1 MKTLLI
7 SAALTL
13 AAASASAAD
22 APAPKAEKLTLELLA
37 GGTSLN
43 APGLAR
49 ATLSPDGRRLTFLR
63 GKAGDKNRLDLW
75 ELDIASGKE
84 QLLVDSKLLQ
94 PADVELSD
102 AEKARRERQRTAA
115 LSGIVDYQ
123 WSADGHTLLFPL
135 GGELYL
141 YDLDKSGSA
150 AVRQLTHGEG
160 FATDPKLSPKG
171 GFVSFVR
178 DRDLWTIDLADGK
191 AARLTS
197 DASETIANGVAEFV
211 ADEEMDR
218 HTGYWWAPDDS
229 AIAFT
234 RTDESQVPV
243 QKRSEIYPDRTEV
256 VEQRY
261 PSAGDP
267 NALIKLG
274 VVSPKGGAPRWLDLG
289 PNPDIYLARVDW
301 TADSQ
306 RVAFQVQSRD
316 QRRLDLIAADLRSG
330 RQSTL
335 LTERSDTFVNLNDQ
349 LDFLD
354 NGDFVW
360 GSERSGFDH
369 LYLYDRDGKL
379 KRQLTDGAWMV
390 EDLQGVD
397 EQKGVAYFSGTR
409 DSVIERQLYSVP
421 LAGGAITK
429 LSTAPG
435 MHRFTFSENNAVYV
449 DNWSNEKTPPQSELH
464 SADGKLLK
472 VLAPNEIK
480 PGHPYY
486 PYLAA
491 HRPIRYG
498 TLRASDGQDLQY
510 SLVTPAGFD
519 EHRKY
524 PVVVNVYGGPG
535 AGQEVTRSWS
545 AGYTQYL
552 AQNGYLVFSLD
563 NRGTARRGVKF
574 VDPIY
579 RHMGGVEVEDQVR
592 GLDYLATLPY
602 VDSKRIG
609 VTGWS
614 YGGYMTLMLL
624 AKHSDRYACGV
635 AGAPVTDWAT
645 YDSHYSEHYMDNPK
659 ANADGYRDSA
669 VFAHLDG
676 LTSPLLL
683 EHGMADDNVLFVNST
698 RLMSALQ
705 KRGIV
710 FELMTWPG
718 AKHGL
723 RGPDKL
729 HQLRTTTAFL
739 NRCLH
744 P

>member
-7 SAALTL
+7 TAALTL
-13 AAASASAAD
+13 ATASATAAD
-22 APAPKAEKLTLELLA
+22 APAAKAEKLTLELLA

-63 GKAGDKNRLDLW
+63 GKAEDKSRLDLW

-102 AEKARRERQRTAA
+102 AEKARRERQRTAS

-141 YDLDKSGSA
+141 YDLDKNGSA

-191 AARLTS
+191 ATRLTS

-234 RTDESQVPV
+234 RTDDSQVPV
-243 QKRSEIYPDRTEV
+243 QKRTEIYPDRTEV

-274 VVSPKGGAPRWLDLG
+274 VIAPKGGAMRWLDLG
-289 PNPDIYLARVDW
+289 PNPDIYLARVNW
-301 TADSQ
+301 TDDSQ

-316 QRRLDLIAADLRSG
+316 QKRLDLIAADLRSG
-330 RQSTL
+330 KQATL
-335 LTERSDTFVNLNDQ
+335 LTERSDTFVNINDQ
-349 LDFLD
+349 LEFLD

-369 LYLYDRDGKL
+369 LYLYDRNGKL
-379 KRQLTDGAWMV
+379 KRQLTDGQWMV

-397 EQKGVAYFSGTR
+397 ERKGVVYFSGTR
-409 DSVIERQLYSVP
+409 DSVIERHLYSVS
-421 LAGGAITK
+421 LAGGAITR
-429 LSTAPG
+429 LSNAPG

-491 HRPIRYG
+491 HRPIRFG
-498 TLRASDGQDLQY
+498 TLKASDGQELQY
-510 SLVTPAGFD
+510 SLITPTGFD
-519 EHRKY
+519 EHKKY

-535 AGQEVTRSWS
+535 AGQEVSRSWS
-545 AGYTQYL
+545 AGYAQYL

-574 VDPIY
+574 TTPIY

-624 AKHSDRYACGV
+624 SKRSDRYACGV
-635 AGAPVTDWAT
+635 AGAPVTDWAM

-659 ANADGYRDSA
+659 ANAEGYKDSA

-676 LTSPLLL
+676 LISPLLL

-698 RLMSALQ
+698 KLMSALQ
-705 KRGIV
+705 KKGIV

-723 RGPDKL
+723 RGTDRL
-729 HQLRTTTAFL
+729 HQMRTTTRFL
-739 NRCLH
+739 NNCLH